1 MIYIGEKRKRRGG
14 AARIGVGIG
23 KRRKIAGKE
32 ILFKKT
38 FSTLSVE
45 EGTRAEG
52 GDSGKKVEKCTRA
65 EEGDCSQGSAR
76 YASCYFFFLLFW
88 YSRLH
93 SLEIL
98 WLFSGSCSCWLEWT
112 LRAIYLGCWIEIS
125 FKLALLWLCSWF
137 LWFFL

>member
-76 YASCYFFFLLFW
+76 YASCYFFYYFGIPVYIHL
-88 YSRLH
+88 R
-93 SLEIL
+93 
-98 WLFSGSCSCWLEWT
+98 FSGCFQE
-112 LRAIYLGCWIEIS
+112 AV
-125 FKLALLWLCSWF
+125 LADWSGH
-137 LWFFL
+137 